1 MTRDTNPAADL
12 TQRAL
17 SELLAVGVPAI
28 AQHLKNVPD
37 SSELDPSSTVSE
49 METVRQEGQREV
61 TRAIELYSTGAV
73 IAVGY
78 RVISYEARTR

>member
-28 AQHLKNVPD
+28 AKHLKNILD
-37 SSELDPSSTVSE
+37 ASELDPLSTVSK

-61 TRAIELYSTGAV
+61 TRAIELYSLDAV

-78 RVISYEARTR
+78 RVNSYEARTR